1 LTRQTIFF
9 QIDTQGETF
18 NFVERT
24 LGQRGRDI
32 LAIKMALGQVQT
44 STQIENASPQ
54 DFSIGSNWF
63 DCETGTEVSSI
74 VGATF
79 DEKMKSKLMN
89 YQINNQLTILMF
101 YFEKYLSMPSLTKED
116 LLAQI
121 FQVESI
127 FESELGNVGEGTL
140 ACLMGYAPG
149 CDLTNEGYYSTIKP
163 MVQLPM
169 YIYESIKNGSMALP
183 DSVEATTSFQ
193 EDEEEHS
200 NFVSNFSRFYNSK
213 YDLANRLEQQVGIA
227 IYKIPPS
234 ESALYSAANSIAPL
248 LPKEADY
255 TNDVMSR
262 VQVAALSSQALEPDY
277 LTDPEPF
284 LINMKTIGM
293 FVRTEYTLENLP
305 PVITGEIQASLIS
318 TATSQALSH
327 YKKTIDGVD
336 DNFILGGTDSGPL
349 VKFIELRT
357 PSLRPGDVYR
367 AYFTI
372 NKEMLQSL
380 PSRST
385 ITGEETIPILE
396 SKIAQNIENLQ
407 TDYCA
412 NGADPE
418 DPDAKIQYQKY
429 RAYASKRKKEIIRE
443 LRSAVQASQDSDL
456 QPGSITADLGP
467 FGQIDVTDTQ
477 LITSVANNIAA
488 EIGTTRGAISSPTS
502 QSRRYGP
509 NQVRKSYQLWE
520 KQLKRVVE
528 NFQNA
533 RPDLEKYKL
542 SDKSFSADE
551 EASRI
556 AEIMGSLDSILSH
569 ESQAGIKQLKNK
581 TKKSLS
587 TILTDITWKGTPGAQ
602 IQINFEDDT
611 ARGGSKIQTIVLST
625 DMPGF
630 TDIIIYDTSKSSL
643 LSRALKNP
651 RTVHYLRNIDDLHNT
666 FQGICVEDQ
675 GSVAGLGAAY
685 ILKHTLAVQA
695 VEQEDYYNP
704 IHNFLEPAS
713 QEVKKLSKQINNY
726 DENRP
731 NPLNDFFGRT
741 TAGEVLPLIGPKC
754 NWELIQDEFIQMF
767 RWDTLLCRY
776 LKCLGLPAVNIK
788 LPNFKLPDI
797 PKLPTFKFPGMEM
810 DILDL
815 MKEILQRLAC
825 RFVKNILDILK
836 TPFCSDNFI
845 EDLYGAGSNVATPS
859 MRKALADGLVDL
871 GIPSDLYDSAGNM
884 LDDVGNL
891 LTPRELCALLQ
902 GNPLPQAAMKSIL
915 RTATLHGLQS
925 TISND
930 EEVYSFF
937 NSITAFLDPSFCE
950 DLDTISQNLARYGCN
965 TITTPLQMIRNRIL
979 RNENVNDNE
988 IQQALAIS
996 EQNFKSKLDAFRALG
1011 DGEGI
1016 KSIIPEVIYQPGNP
1030 NALINGFPEPVL
1042 ETAVETADLIFEAP
1056 EMSYASALKNY
1067 TPALWL
1073 NIPATAEPGD
1083 PNYDPQAT
1091 MQVQRAAWN
1100 LKRYAQILENSGP
1113 NPGYDEQGMAEFAV
1127 RLLNL
1132 YADYEKVEITTI
1144 SGQILEVYRIDE
1156 VRDGL
1161 STRIES
1167 SGFLETEDDGS
1178 IAISDFEVF
1187 PIPLQQTVGT
1197 TIAITSDNFGSLVNL
1212 TRGQYGTERADRETD
1227 GDLSDREIARRT
1239 ETIARAL
1246 ERKIYDRLQEYQV
1259 IIANNIEKAFR
1270 VVDKS
1275 TFLAIIKEFY
1285 DISLE
1290 NSREGTANE
1299 LIDYLE
1305 NDGALTLRAP
1315 QGLDFETYVNFVDR
1329 KSSNNKLPYTITVG
1343 DSFFLGSNEVF
1354 SYCDEIPA
1362 NLMTYDEDI
1371 EGDEFP
1377 RRRAFAELYMNK
1389 LAEKAKKYI
1398 SFSNVGTDIH
1408 ENYGI
1413 ISDGDNSFK
1422 SQILYNPVYS
1432 RTLEGTVEQ
1441 LRNYVSQSRFLNS
1454 SNYVERMRD
1463 LLESKPV
1470 YKNNGT
1476 CVSNKFGLLGK
1487 GDLAFKKLILTDF
1500 KAELKKEFGRASLN
1514 ILNIDPSA
1522 PSPTHFAISNIVVR
1536 AFIRLC
1542 ILEFI
1547 LKGALTL
1554 SVWDIEYL
1562 LDNQFFEDYI
1572 HKYVELEVSRNSAFT
1587 SKIIEFEDTLTR
1599 ITNIGNKS
1607 EAMRSLI
1614 KSELATFVSLSKKI
1628 YDHDPT
1634 ISNTEWFI
1642 DSLPL
1647 VDVTSENPNRR
1658 RGEVSLFDG
1667 MWKSSIDVEDFPV
1680 SKTNN
1685 FVHLER
1691 YVRVKGPL
1699 VQASESSKNQLAAA
1713 QQKIGPIMNKI
1724 RETNFD
1730 RDGLPVITDYL
1741 DSDKKL
1747 AERFDD
1753 TIPYE
1758 ELVSVPEFAEMIQKL
1773 IRPDE
1778 SVARFLGDF
1787 FMQIGPQHTENSN
1800 TWGKPLALKSFPFRA
1815 IKRTRRFIKLG
1826 TQMGADYISPT
1837 SHNYKYHPCS
1847 FTDTSNLNFGI
1858 GDGQMYDRHGGD
1870 EFVVYQNGAQQFMDV
1885 EEYGES
1891 FTESPRFYLIPE
1903 DYLEAEDHALYNAD
1917 GEIDLEDFLKE
1928 NDSNGGQYFRKNY
1941 LITRGKSRYFPE
1953 PGNANMGKTLGQ
1965 GIQHG
1970 YTLPRRKMPGN
1981 KSTEARGQGN
1991 GNYYDILAPKAPWMR
2006 RTKEDTIFRHQP
2018 GDYLGYEDPDYF
2030 FANNY
2035 GEVTFDVF
2043 EAFLEQHPE
2052 IKVEHWEEKVIQM
2065 DGLQSP
2071 KFDKPGESYD
2081 PLLGQTLLPDST
2093 LLQALFDYFPN
2104 KYANSYHDKVNTNGT
2119 AGMGPNHTFCFV
2131 DGFGLRRDG
2140 LSKSAGTPRLA
2151 STFGYHPPVEDVA
2164 YPGFGGNEIPLN
2176 TMTKGTF
2183 SNNAPFKIKKDGNG
2197 IFQINHQA
2205 SQAYKLGTIIHR
2217 NEYKVPVRIL
2227 LTNVYTEGDS
2237 STEATTFAK
2246 VLIPEILDFKKS
2258 STAGQRLIYLRKAFS
2273 DNITSYMTSLED
2285 AYDAILAN
2293 AGQERAPD
2301 VTKQTIYQTVVDNCP
2316 SFPMWNRSPTAQ
2328 NAAETNNNRSDFL
2341 SISKLYSAAA
2351 QLEAANK
2358 TGNFSE
2364 DQADVDKLFATD
2376 RGYMVKRSE
2385 LDQPTRNKY
2394 LNMAY
2399 EVDVRVGQ
2407 TVTYPTKLG
2416 LHHYRDRLL
2425 DTYFNDANYGNLDE
2439 EAKRHILQCYRQVN
2453 FQGHGS
2459 SLASIGNSGL
2469 GATSRLVQAISL
2481 SNLLNHYMARRSD
2494 AFWGDTYN
2502 TDAYSDSD
2510 LQNFSRTPEYQL
2522 MSVSENGS
2530 PIIRPYLASGGKTVH
2545 QLPIQESSFTA
2556 GAGVFYRDHRTW
2568 DWQVMAMIQDYI
2580 FDQAFSMDERDE
2592 SGLANLRVE
2601 QFIEADNIDDIM
2613 NNPEGIIKVLLSQAD
2628 REKVFG
2634 EFCDRQARALSNLF
2648 GFNYTENQ
2656 QYQEQFIGNNNITA
2670 TELGEVHRLINGT
2683 HLHINRRYKIQ
2694 IFANGML
2701 QKVKENPGEYYQP
2714 DFEFDFRD
2722 ELAGFRSLISFDQ
2735 FRYYTKDLNPI
2746 DVLDERFTYLGD
2758 TTMWTGLGQ
2767 GVGYAILGDFYNM
2780 RNGIETTGV
2789 FSKVPGATNE
2799 TAAKRSQWCNDVFS
2813 NLQHYKDAAATVSQ
2827 NYLAALGPEGI
2838 DVYDD
2843 IMDILTAHAVTD
2855 ESGELVNVNLNV
2867 IRNSEIFAGMR
2878 LVHNTNADSMD
2889 PSEWNDQYISKM
2901 KEFAEIN
2908 EFQKEERLGL
2918 MHAGITGG
2926 TRGNSRGRRQRVARA
2941 GQNYIFCNELASH
2954 ETKIE
2959 SFTCWSLGDD
2969 FEDVFQGMDPFLKA
2983 ALTQK
2988 EEFKVYN
2995 KLCFP
3000 DKLYASIMTAHS
3012 TSMLAGYNTMP
3023 TVLVPTRNLMASIF
3037 SLMTSGTA
3045 YQGKIDDKFGKTF
3058 TAAELRNMIDN
3069 SIGDEGLDDC
3079 FSAPDMKKFLEA
3091 IKEMVEEMIK
3101 KFPSLVLRGIA
3112 NQLDPAYKEIKSHW
3126 LNCQLDGFA
3135 WTGDMD
3141 KGQIITPF
3149 SANDKTPL
3157 GIRDPGKK
3165 GTYAPVNVAFPVDM
3179 IYSIYKLLPF
3189 SFDHNPMIKSVDKL
3203 ISYIIGGNLPLLD
3216 PNYAFQIPCKNVDVR
3231 PSERWQDYQNKF
3243 AIGQNGRYGQP
3254 VSLFTLLALST
3265 PVLSEDRR
3273 KKMDCVYEEEG
3284 VQHPNSTNID
3294 ECAEEVE

>member
-1 LTRQTIFF
+1 MTRQTIFF

-213 YDLANRLEQQVGIA
+213 YDLANRLDQQVGIA
-227 IYKIPPS
+227 IYNIPPS
-234 ESALYSAANSIAPL
+234 ESALYSAASSIAPL

-277 LTDPEPF
+277 LTDPDPF
-284 LINMKTIGM
+284 LIDMKTIGM
-293 FVRTEYTLENLP
+293 FTRTEYTLENLP
-305 PVITGEIQASLIS
+305 PIITGEIQASLIS
-318 TATSQALSH
+318 SATAQALVY

-357 PSLRPGDVYR
+357 PSLRPSDVYR

-380 PSRST
+380 PASADM
-385 ITGEETIPILE
+385 TGEETIPILE
-396 SKIAQNIENLQ
+396 SKIAQNIENLEA
-407 TDYCA
+407 DYCA
-412 NGADPE
+412 DGADPE
-418 DPDAKIQYQKY
+418 DSDAKIQYQKY

-443 LRSAVQASQDSDL
+443 LRGAIQTSQDSGL

-477 LITSVANNIAA
+477 LMASVTNNIAA
-488 EIGTTRGAISSPTS
+488 AIGNDSPKQ

-602 IQINFEDDT
+602 IQINFENDT
-611 ARGGSKIQTIVLST
+611 ARGGSKIQTIILST

-651 RTVHYLRNIDDLHNT
+651 RTVHYLRNIDDLHDT
-666 FQGICVEDQ
+666 FQGICVEDA
-675 GSVAGLGAAY
+675 GSVAGLGATY

-695 VEQEDYYNP
+695 IEQEDYYNP

-915 RTATLHGLQS
+915 RAASLHGLQS

-930 EEVYSFF
+930 DEIYSFF
-937 NSITAFLDPSFCE
+937 SSLTAFLDPSFCE

-979 RNENVNDNE
+979 RNENVKDSE

-1016 KSIIPEVIYQPGNP
+1016 KSIMPEVIYQPGNP
-1030 NALINGFPEPVL
+1030 NALVNGFPEPVL

-1100 LKRYAQILENSGP
+1100 LKRYAQILEDSGP

-1132 YADYEKVEITTI
+1132 YADYEKIEITTI
-1144 SGQILEVYRIDE
+1144 SGQNLEVYRIDE
-1156 VRDGL
+1156 IRDGL
-1161 STRIES
+1161 ATRIES

-1197 TIAITSDNFGSLVNL
+1197 TIAITSDNFGSLVDL
-1212 TRGQYGTERADRETD
+1212 TQGQYGTERADRETD
-1227 GDLSDREIARRT
+1227 GDLSEREITRRT

-1270 VVDKS
+1270 IVDKS

-1299 LIDYLE
+1299 LIDYME
-1305 NDGALTLRAP
+1305 NVGALSLRAP
-1315 QGLDFETYVNFVDR
+1315 QGLDFETYVNLVDK
-1329 KSSNNKLPYTITVG
+1329 KSSNNKLPYTINVG
-1343 DSFFLGSNEVF
+1343 DSFFLGSNETF
-1354 SYCDEIPA
+1354 NYCDEIPS
-1362 NLMTYDEDI
+1362 NLMAYDEDI

-1422 SQILYNPVYS
+1422 SQILYNPVYN

-1441 LRNYVSQSRFLNS
+1441 LRNYVSQSRFLNN
-1454 SNYVERMRD
+1454 SNYIERMRD

-1487 GDLAFKKLILTDF
+1487 GDLSFKKLILTDF
-1500 KAELKKEFGRASLN
+1500 KAELKKEYGRASLN
-1514 ILNIDPSA
+1514 ILNIDPGA

-1536 AFIRLC
+1536 AFVRLC

-1554 SVWDIEYL
+1554 SVWDMEYL

-1572 HKYVELEVSRNSAFT
+1572 YKYVELEVSRNTAFT

-1634 ISNTEWFI
+1634 VSNTEWFI

-1647 VDVTSENPNRR
+1647 VDVTSENPARQS
-1658 RGEVSLFDG
+1658 GEVSLFDG
-1667 MWKSSIDVEDFPV
+1667 MWKSSIGVEDFPV
-1680 SKTNN
+1680 SQANN

-1741 DSDKKL
+1741 DSDRKL

-1753 TIPYE
+1753 TIPFE
-1758 ELVSVPEFAEMIQKL
+1758 ELMSVPEFADMIKKL

-1778 SVARFLGDF
+1778 SVARFLADF

-1800 TWGKPLALKSFPFRA
+1800 AWGKPLALKSFPFRA
-1815 IKRTRRFIKLG
+1815 IKRTRKVIRLG
-1826 TQMGADYISPT
+1826 KYMGADYISP
-1837 SHNYKYHPCS
+1837 SSFNYKYHPCH
-1847 FTDTSNLNFGI
+1847 FTEMWNFKI
-1858 GDGQMYDRHGGD
+1858 GEGENEYDPFEGSR
-1870 EFVVYQNGAQQFMDV
+1870 FVVNQNGAKQFMDV
-1885 EEYGES
+1885 EETGDSYDEA
-1891 FTESPRFYLIPE
+1891 PRFYLIPE

-1941 LITRGKSRYFPE
+1941 LITRGKSKYFPE

-1965 GIQHG
+1965 RIQHG

-2018 GDYLGYEDPDYF
+2018 GDYLGYEEPDYF

-2035 GEVTFDVF
+2035 GEVTSDVF

-2052 IKVEHWEEKVIQM
+2052 IKVEHWEEKVIEM
-2065 DGLQSP
+2065 TGHVSP

-2081 PLLGQTLLPDST
+2081 PLLGQTLLPNPN

-2104 KYANSYHDKVNTNGT
+2104 KYADSYHDKVNTNGS
-2119 AGMGPNHTFCFV
+2119 AGIGPNHTFCFV
-2131 DGFGLRRDG
+2131 DGFGVRRAG

-2151 STFGYHPPVEDVA
+2151 STFGYHPPVEDVEYQTFA
-2164 YPGFGGNEIPLN
+2164 GSEVSPN
-2176 TMTKGTF
+2176 TMTKGTYF
-2183 SNNAPFKIKKDGNG
+2183 NNAPFKIKKDANG
-2197 IFQINHQA
+2197 IFQVNHQA
-2205 SQAYKLGTIIHR
+2205 SDAYRLGTKLYR
-2217 NEYKVPVRIL
+2217 NEYKVPIRVL
-2227 LTNVYTEGDS
+2227 VTNVYTEGADS
-2237 STEATTFAK
+2237 NTDRSTFAK
-2246 VLIPEILDFKKS
+2246 VLIPEILNFKKS
-2258 STAGQRLIYLRKAFS
+2258 STANKRLEYLRKAFS

-2293 AGQERAPD
+2293 AGQERPVD

-2316 SFPMWNRSPTAQ
+2316 SFPMWNRTPTAK
-2328 NAAETNNNRSDFL
+2328 NAAETNNNRPDFL

-2358 TGNFSE
+2358 TGNFSD
-2364 DQADVDKLFATD
+2364 DQADLDKLFATD

-2385 LDQPTRNKY
+2385 YEEGTTNNF
-2394 LNMAY
+2394 LNMTY
-2399 EVDVRVGQ
+2399 Q
-2407 TVTYPTKLG
+2407 TDTTRGVTTYPTRLG
-2416 LHHYRDRLL
+2416 IDHFTERCLQD
-2425 DTYFNDANYGNLDE
+2425 YFNGANLGNLNAE
-2439 EAKRHILQCYRQVN
+2439 EKRHILQCYRQKQ
-2453 FQGHGS
+2453 FQAHGS
-2459 SLASIGNSGL
+2459 WLGSIGDPNSSDN
-2469 GATSRLVQAISL
+2469 SRLLQAISL

-2502 TDAYSDSD
+2502 TDAYSDAD
-2510 LQNFSRTPEYQL
+2510 LQNFSRTPTYQL

-2530 PIIRPYLASGGKTVH
+2530 PIIQPYFVADGKTVH
-2545 QLPIQESSFTA
+2545 QLPIQESSFTV
-2556 GAGVFYRDHRTW
+2556 GAGFFYRDHRTW
-2568 DWQVMAMIQDYI
+2568 DWQVMAMILKDTNRK
-2580 FDQAFSMDERDE
+2580 AFNSIDRDE
-2592 SGLANLRVE
+2592 SGLGNLRIE
-2601 QFIEADNIDDIM
+2601 QFIEAEEPEDIM
-2613 NNPEGIIKVLLSQAD
+2613 DNPEGIVAVLLSQSD

-2634 EFCDRQARALSNLF
+2634 EFCDRQARALVNLF
-2648 GFNYTENQ
+2648 GFNYTENK
-2656 QYQEQFIGNNNITA
+2656 QYQEQFIGNNNVVA
-2670 TELGEVHRLINGT
+2670 TELGETNRLINGT
-2683 HLHINRRYKIQ
+2683 HLHFNRRFRIQ
-2694 IFANGML
+2694 IQVNSML
-2701 QKVKENPGEYYQP
+2701 QKVKANPGEYYQP
-2714 DFEFDFRD
+2714 DFEYDFR
-2722 ELAGFRSLISFDQ
+2722 EEVEALKSFYQQKQ
-2735 FRYYTKDLNPI
+2735 FMYYTKDLNP
-2746 DVLDERFTYLGD
+2746 VSVGEEAFTYRGHTNLF
-2758 TTMWTGLGQ
+2758 TGLSGY
-2767 GVGYAILGDFYNM
+2767 GGYAILGDFYNM
-2780 RNGIETTGV
+2780 RNGIETTGL
-2789 FSKVPGATNE
+2789 FSKVPGSTNL
-2799 TAAKRSQWCNDVFS
+2799 TAAERSQWCNDVFS
-2813 NLQHYKDAAATVSQ
+2813 NLQHYRDAAATVSQ
-2827 NYLAALGPEGI
+2827 NYLAAMGPEGI

-2855 ESGELVNVNLNV
+2855 ESGELINVNLNV

-2878 LVHNTNADSMD
+2878 LVHNTNAASMD
-2889 PSEWNDQYISKM
+2889 SSEWNDQYINKM

-2918 MHAGITGG
+2918 MHAGTTGG
-2926 TRGNSRGRRQRVARA
+2926 RSIRTARGRRARVART

-3069 SIGDEGLDDC
+3069 SIGDDGLDDC

-3091 IKEMVEEMIK
+3091 IKEMIEEMIK

-3216 PNYAFQIPCKNVDVR
+3216 PNYAFQIPCKNVDVK

-3243 AIGQNGRYGQP
+3243 AIGENGRYGQP

-3294 ECAEEVE
+3294 NCPEEVE